1 MTDRVLYQDWVDAS
15 GAQGARQSV
24 PEIVPITDLHTD
36 RRCRWVEV
44 APTTVVMVDRCS
56 GYAVMTRIRVG
67 DSWTW
72 TTWMQFET
80 YLEAAAHARDRN
92 KVVRFRSSEWA
103 ALPEQAEAASPIVI
117 KVPRESI
124 TTE

>member
-1 MTDRVLYQDWVDAS
+1 VTDRVLYQDWVDAS